1 MPELRG
7 PPSRSEDDLRN
18 TNNVMWVSA
27 TRFPNWL
34 FCQSCK
40 KLSPWRKVQQ
50 AEIEETLSYQWGTD
64 PILEK
69 GVICPN
75 GSCRSFENVMTP
87 MRFIQICQNGHMQD
101 VNWSFFVHGTGGTCQ
116 SVRLKFNSNDR
127 NTSLASLFISCDVC
141 KKTRTLAGI
150 TTDMNRNCPGFEVGS
165 NRNDSGCEETMH
177 VVPRSSGLV
186 WKPLLVTALDIPTSD
201 AAAVDIVDWMRR
213 NINEINELGTLK
225 KYTYMFDHDEFM
237 QTAIP
242 AIQNKFNEENPGNS
256 SLVTK
261 DNIKESFEPD
271 HNDQGYEYDINLLK
285 PDEWQIFLRD
295 EPSRD
300 VSKNF
305 HLDPIKVKNEEGH
318 SISFIEKIIRVESIR
333 EVRALKGYSRYKD
346 PTHDSYC
353 SVWGNDR
360 EDWLPAI
367 EAYGEGI
374 FLKFNEKNL
383 SQWEKN
389 SESIER
395 IKPIEEASAD
405 SNRASEFPITPRSI
419 LLHTFSHLFMKAL
432 TFVSGYSGPSI
443 RERIY
448 VTDNRNS
455 SSNMAGILIYTTDSD
470 SQGTLGG
477 LQEQANIEKVNTI
490 VKKLII
496 SGSWCSFDP
505 VCTENIYHVENS
517 LSLASCS
524 ACAFIAETSCE
535 LFNQFLDRKLLFDE
549 KFGFLNNEYLKLY
562 S

>member
-1 MPELRG
+1 
-7 PPSRSEDDLRN
+7 
-18 TNNVMWVSA
+18 
-27 TRFPNWL
+27 
-34 FCQSCK
+34 
-40 KLSPWRKVQQ
+40 
-50 AEIEETLSYQWGTD
+50 
-64 PILEK
+64 
-69 GVICPN
+69 
-75 GSCRSFENVMTP
+75 
-87 MRFIQICQNGHMQD
+87 
-101 VNWSFFVHGTGGTCQ
+101 
-116 SVRLKFNSNDR
+116 
-127 NTSLASLFISCDVC
+127 
-141 KKTRTLAGI
+141 
-150 TTDMNRNCPGFEVGS
+150 DMNRNCPGFEVGS

-443 RERIY
+443 RERI
-448 VTDNRNS
+448 
-455 SSNMAGILIYTTDSD
+455 
-470 SQGTLGG
+470 
-477 LQEQANIEKVNTI
+477 
-490 VKKLII
+490 
-496 SGSWCSFDP
+496 
-505 VCTENIYHVENS
+505 
-517 LSLASCS
+517 
-524 ACAFIAETSCE
+524 
-535 LFNQFLDRKLLFDE
+535 
-549 KFGFLNNEYLKLY
+549 
-562 S
+562 